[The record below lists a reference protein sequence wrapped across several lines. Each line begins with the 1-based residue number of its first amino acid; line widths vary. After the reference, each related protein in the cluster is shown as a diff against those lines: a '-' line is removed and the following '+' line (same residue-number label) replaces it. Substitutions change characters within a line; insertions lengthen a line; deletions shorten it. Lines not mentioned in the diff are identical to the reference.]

1 MIDDLIAS
9 DSYKNEI
16 DVNFCTEQK
25 DTLVQMLNIVNEM
38 TDKSCLPDNLLN
50 TSTVVEAHGS
60 MTMVPTTKVN
70 ESPVPKIVR
79 FRSLKPKLRVIKGD
93 LTEQK
98 VGAIV
103 NTVGEDNS

>member
-1 MIDDLIAS
+1 
-9 DSYKNEI
+9 
-16 DVNFCTEQK
+16 
-25 DTLVQMLNIVNEM
+25 MLNIVIEM
-38 TDKSCLPDNLLN
+38 ADKSCLPDKLVN
-50 TSTVVEAHGS
+50 TSTVVEAHRS

-70 ESPVPKIVR
+70 ESPVPEI

-103 NTVGEDNS
+103 NTVGEDNSKKGPLF

>member
-16 DVNFCTEQK
+16 DVHFCTEQK

-50 TSTVVEAHGS
+50 TSTVVEAHGLV
-60 MTMVPTTKVN
+60 TMALTTKVN
-70 ESPVPKIVR
+70 ESPVPEI
-79 FRSLKPKLRVIKGD
+79 FRSIKPKLRVIKGD

-103 NTVGEDNS
+103 NTVGENNS